1 MTKAVRLLLILGA
14 VASVLWPQTS
24 SAQGTLGG
32 NEPMKLEK
40 RPQFEIA
47 AQAGY
52 SLGALVYTTQGELRL
67 DAGPWFGGAIDFY
80 LKRDI
85 MLELSYFNRSGNL
98 TLRNGGSFQ
107 PGFNE
112 NLGTQ
117 TTQYIQVG
125 SIKTFRKGKIAP
137 FIGGNLGLG
146 WYTSDIPGSSTS
158 TFFAVSGLGGA
169 KIYLADHF
177 GIRLQ
182 GRLILPIFFGSLGFY
197 CGTGGCGAGVGG
209 SGTVEGE
216 LSGGLF
222 LSF

>member
-1 MTKAVRLLLILGA
+1 MTKAVWLLLILGISLA
-14 VASVLWPQTS
+14 FASPYTA
-24 SAQGTLGG
+24 SAQFGDDTNKPLKIK
-32 NEPMKLEK
+32 ERAK
-40 RPQFEIA
+40 FEIA
-47 AQAGY
+47 FQSGY
-52 SLGALVYTTQGELRL
+52 SLGALLYTTNGELRL
-67 DAGPWFGGAIDFY
+67 DAGPWYGGALDFY

-85 MLELSYFNRSGNL
+85 MLELSYFNRSGNISQL
-98 TLRNGGSFQ
+98 NGGAFQ
-107 PGFNE
+107 PGVGKD
-112 NLGTQ
+112 LGIQ
-117 TTQYIQVG
+117 TTQYVQVG

-146 WYTSDIPGSSTS
+146 WYSSDIPGSSTS

-169 KIYLADHF
+169 RIFLSDHF

-182 GRLILPIFFGSLGFY
+182 GRLLLPIFFGSIGFY
-197 CGTGGCGAGVGG
+197 CGGGGCGTGVSG